1 MNTKNTVFSRLF
13 DADKHRELKLK
24 AVKKV
29 SLSIVDDL
37 NSLIQQAETYSDVI
51 DLDTAIIDS
60 KLVIDAY
67 NTLNSIAEKY
77 YNEFEVINNWYSE
90 LEIKEQD
97 LSNKMA
103 EYENLAEEL
112 GIDPNQLEAYSYA
125 DSLIGIIDEELNR
138 YKDNNSSIEEAL
150 DISTN
155 RII

>member
-1 MNTKNTVFSRLF
+1 MTLQKRIFTQLS
-13 DADKHRELKLK
+13 KG
-24 AVKKV
+24 VKKV
-29 SLSIVDDL
+29 DLSIVDDL

-90 LEIKEQD
+90 LEVKEQD

-125 DSLIGIIDEELNR
+125 DSLIGIINEELNR

>member
-1 MNTKNTVFSRLF
+1 MTLQKRIFTQLS
-13 DADKHRELKLK
+13 KET
-24 AVKKV
+24 KKV
-29 SLSIVDDL
+29 DLSIVDDL

>member
-1 MNTKNTVFSRLF
+1 MTIQERIFAQLSKG
-13 DADKHRELKLK
+13 
-24 AVKKV
+24 VKKV
-29 SLSIVDDL
+29 DLSIVDDL
-37 NSLIQQAETYSDVI
+37 NSFIQQAENYSDVI
-51 DLDTAIIDS
+51 DLDTAINDS
-60 KLVIDAY
+60 KVVIDAY

-90 LEIKEQD
+90 LEVKEQD

-138 YKDNNSSIEEAL
+138 YRDNKSSIEDAL
-150 DISTN
+150 DISAN

>member
-1 MNTKNTVFSRLF
+1 MTLQKRIFTQLS
-13 DADKHRELKLK
+13 KG
-24 AVKKV
+24 VKKV
-29 SLSIVDDL
+29 DLSIVDDL

>member
-1 MNTKNTVFSRLF
+1 MTLQKRIFSQLS
-13 DADKHRELKLK
+13 KG
-24 AVKKV
+24 VKKV
-29 SLSIVDDL
+29 DLSIVDDL

-150 DISTN
+150 DISAN

>member
-1 MNTKNTVFSRLF
+1 MTIQERIYAQLSKGT
-13 DADKHRELKLK
+13 
-24 AVKKV
+24 KKV
-29 SLSIVDDL
+29 DLSIVDDL
-37 NSLIQQAETYSDVI
+37 NSIIQEAENYSDVI

-90 LEIKEQD
+90 LEAKAKD

-112 GIDPNQLEAYSYA
+112 GIDPNKLEAYSYA
-125 DSLIGIIDEELNR
+125 DSLIGVIDEELNR
-138 YKDNNSSIEEAL
+138 YRDNESNIGEAL
-150 DISTN
+150 DISAN
-155 RII
+155 KII

>member
-13 DADKHRELKLK
+13 DVDKHRELKLK

-150 DISTN
+150 DISAN

>member
-1 MNTKNTVFSRLF
+1 MTLQKRIFSQLS
-13 DADKHRELKLK
+13 KG
-24 AVKKV
+24 VKKV
-29 SLSIVDDL
+29 DLSIVDDL

-90 LEIKEQD
+90 LEVKGQD

>member
-1 MNTKNTVFSRLF
+1 MTLQKRIFSQLS
-13 DADKHRELKLK
+13 KG
-24 AVKKV
+24 VKKV

-150 DISTN
+150 DISAN

>member
-1 MNTKNTVFSRLF
+1 MTLQKRIFSQLS
-13 DADKHRELKLK
+13 KG
-24 AVKKV
+24 VKKV
-29 SLSIVDDL
+29 DLSIVDDL

>member
-1 MNTKNTVFSRLF
+1 MTLQKRIFSQLS
-13 DADKHRELKLK
+13 KG
-24 AVKKV
+24 VKKV
-29 SLSIVDDL
+29 DLSIVDDL

-90 LEIKEQD
+90 LEVKEQD

-103 EYENLAEEL
+103 EYENLADEL